1 MVGKKT
7 VLITG
12 VAGGIGLATAQK
24 FQTSGWRVLGID
36 LKKRESLEGVDDY
49 WQCDLSDPQALEA
62 IIKQSCQEITQLDA
76 LVNNAAV
83 QICKPLLE
91 MTLQEW
97 DQTMAVNLRAAFLLV
112 RETYPLLKATQ
123 GSIVNVSSV
132 HAIATSDQI
141 AAYATSKGGLVAF
154 TRACA
159 IEFAPDQI
167 RVNAVLPGA
176 VNTPMLQSGLSRGHL
191 SADDL
196 EQQLQQLGQKTV
208 NGRVGNP
215 KEIAQSIYFLADST
229 QSSFMTGQTLVI
241 DGGAT
246 AKLSTE

>member
-1 MVGKKT
+1 
-7 VLITG
+7 
-12 VAGGIGLATAQK
+12 
-24 FQTSGWRVLGID
+24 
-36 LKKRESLEGVDDY
+36 
-49 WQCDLSDPQALEA
+49 
-62 IIKQSCQEITQLDA
+62 
-76 LVNNAAV
+76 
-83 QICKPLLE
+83 
-91 MTLQEW
+91 
-97 DQTMAVNLRAAFLLV
+97 V
-112 RETYPLLKATQ
+112 RETYPLLKIAQ

-141 AAYATSKGGLVAF
+141 AAYASSKGGLVAF

-229 QSSFMTGQTLVI
+229 QSSFMTGQTLVL

>member
-1 MVGKKT
+1 MSERT

-24 FQTSGWRVLGID
+24 FQTSGWRVFGID
-36 LKKRESLEGVDDY
+36 VQKSDRLEGVDHY
-49 WQCDLSDPQALEA
+49 WQGDLSDPQQLSTIIDE
-62 IIKQSCQEITQLDA
+62 IKQQTNGLDA
-76 LVNNAAV
+76 LVNNAAR
-83 QICKPLLE
+83 QICKPLLQ
-91 MTLQEW
+91 MTVEEW
-97 DQTMAVNLRAAFLLV
+97 DETMAVNLRAAFLLV
-112 RETYPLLKATQ
+112 RDTYYLLKATQ

-141 AAYATSKGGLVAF
+141 AAYASSKGGLVAF

-159 IEFAPDQI
+159 IEFAPDQV

-176 VNTPMLQSGLSRGHL
+176 VNTPMLQLGLNRGHL
-191 SADDL
+191 YADDL
-196 EQQLQQLGQKTV
+196 EQQLQQIGQKTV
-208 NGRVGNP
+208 MGRVGYP
-215 KEIAQSIYFLADST
+215 QEIAQSIYFLADST

>member
-1 MVGKKT
+1 VEKPT

-12 VAGGIGLATAQK
+12 IAGGIGLATAQK
-24 FQTSGWRVLGID
+24 FHASGWRVFGID
-36 LKKRESLEGVDDY
+36 VQNKDSFEGVDDY
-49 WQCDLSDPQALEA
+49 WQGDLANPQQLSEM
-62 IIKQSCQEITQLDA
+62 IEEIKQQATQLDA
-76 LVNNAAV
+76 LVNNAAT

-91 MTLQEW
+91 MTVEEW

-112 RETYPLLKATQ
+112 RETYPLLKIAQ

-159 IEFAPDQI
+159 IEFASDQI

-176 VNTPMLQSGLSRGHL
+176 VNTSMLQAGLSRGHL

-208 NGRVGNP
+208 NGRVGTP
-215 KEIAQSIYFLADST
+215 QEIAQSIHFLADST
-229 QSSFMTGQTLVI
+229 QSSFMTGQTLVL

>member
-1 MVGKKT
+1 MEKPT

-12 VAGGIGLATAQK
+12 IAGGIGLATAQK
-24 FQTSGWRVLGID
+24 FHASGWRVFGID
-36 LKKRESLEGVDDY
+36 VQNKDSFEGVDDY
-49 WQCDLSDPQALEA
+49 WQGDLANPQQLSEM
-62 IIKQSCQEITQLDA
+62 IEEIKQQATQLDA
-76 LVNNAAV
+76 LVNNAAT

-91 MTLQEW
+91 MTVEEW

-112 RETYPLLKATQ
+112 RETYPLLKIAQ

-159 IEFAPDQI
+159 IEFASDQI

-176 VNTPMLQSGLSRGHL
+176 VNTSMLQAGLSRGHL

-229 QSSFMTGQTLVI
+229 QSSFITGQTLVI

>member
-1 MVGKKT
+1 MSDRS

-24 FQTSGWRVLGID
+24 FHSSGWTVF
-36 LKKRESLEGVDDY
+36 GVDIQDKHELAGVDY
-49 WQCDLSDPQALEA
+49 YFKGDVSDLDQVTA
-62 IIKQSCQEITQLDA
+62 IIEQIKQKTKQLDA
-76 LVNNAAV
+76 LVNNAAT

-91 MTLQEW
+91 MTVSEW
-97 DQTMAVNLRAAFLLV
+97 DQTMAVNLRAAFLWV
-112 RETYPLLKATQ
+112 RESYPLLKSGQ

-159 IEFAPDQI
+159 IEFANDGI
-167 RVNAVLPGA
+167 RVNAILPGA
-176 VNTPMLQSGLSRGHL
+176 VNTPMLKAGLTRGHL
-191 SADDL
+191 SADNL
-196 EQQLQQLGQKTV
+196 EKQLQQLNQKTV
-208 NGRVGNP
+208 IGRVGTP
-215 KEIAQSIYFLADST
+215 EEIAQSIYFLADSN
-229 QSSFMTGQTLVI
+229 QLSFMTGQTLVI

>member
-1 MVGKKT
+1 VSDRSI
-7 VLITG
+7 LITG

-24 FQTSGWRVLGID
+24 FHSLGWTVF
-36 LKKRESLEGVDDY
+36 GVDIQDKNNLAGVDY
-49 WQCDLSDPQALEA
+49 YFKGDVSNPHQVTIIIQE
-62 IIKQSCQEITQLDA
+62 IKQKTNQLNA
-76 LVNNAAV
+76 LVNNAAI
-83 QICKPLLE
+83 QICKPLLK
-91 MTLQEW
+91 MTVSEW
-97 DQTMAVNLRAAFLLV
+97 DQTMAVNLRAAFLWV
-112 RETYPLLKATQ
+112 RETYPLLKAGQ

-159 IEFAPDQI
+159 IELAEDKI

-176 VNTPMLQSGLSRGHL
+176 VNTPMLQAGLIRGHL

-196 EQQLQQLGQKTV
+196 ENQLQQLSEKTV
-208 NGRVGNP
+208 IGRVGSP
-215 KEIAQSIYFLADST
+215 EEIAQSIYFLADSS